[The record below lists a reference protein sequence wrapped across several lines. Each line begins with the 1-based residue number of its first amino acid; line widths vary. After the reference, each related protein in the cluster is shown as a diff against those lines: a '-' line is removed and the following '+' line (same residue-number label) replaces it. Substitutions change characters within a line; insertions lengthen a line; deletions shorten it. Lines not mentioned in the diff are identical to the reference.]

1 MTVASS
7 FALSNGHDPSGL
19 SNSNGHGDRDHVYVA
34 SLSSIAD
41 SLVQRAV
48 SYYDEQYGFS
58 TVSPQV
64 YDTAWVAMI
73 TKTTD
78 GVKKWLFP
86 ESFHYL
92 IRNQAQDGSWGFDIN
107 SQTVGILDTGAALLA
122 LLRHASDPWQIL
134 DYAKDEIAGRIRLAS
149 KSLAA
154 QLKTW
159 NDITATNHIG
169 VELIIPA
176 LLEYLRD
183 EDDSLHFEFESKS
196 ALDAMAAE
204 KLSRFRPEML
214 YEQRP
219 SSALHSL
226 EAFIGKLD
234 FDRIAH
240 HLFNGSMMASPS
252 STAAYLMNASNWD
265 DRAEGYLQD
274 VNRRGTGHGDGG
286 IAGTYPIH
294 YFEFNWTVATL
305 LQAGFDLA
313 ATSPT
318 AVNKI
323 AEIVRRGFVQDR
335 GRAIDV
341 DDTAKGLLALKRL
354 GQSFGL
360 SPDVMIK
367 IFEKDDGFATFGGER
382 DRSVSS
388 HCHVLSVLLEWGDRP
403 RYASQIRKA
412 AIFVCETW
420 WKHDKRFKDKWH
432 LSHLY
437 PTMLMI
443 EAFTDLLREFEANPD
458 SGDFNFSQELR
469 QKIAI
474 SLCQASTR
482 TLLEQREDGSWEGS
496 AEQTAYA
503 IMGLSKARHLCFLKD
518 IESRMI
524 WAIERGAAFLK
535 TLKTASARVPGRY
548 WTSKTSY
555 SVKLVYEAYV
565 LAALKVS
572 TSLQKSENIGSTL
585 SLVDRL
591 PKTARYLP
599 VLKRMDVFSSM
610 PDWLVQA
617 SLVETSLFVPLLQAQ
632 RLVVFPRDDASMS
645 RMSKDDYI
653 DIIPFTWVGCNNRTR
668 TFAPTTLVLDMT
680 IMALLYFQADEFME
694 SVAAPYYLNDWDN
707 LRSLVDLVAHEA
719 ETSND
724 AFSWMDFEPPSPEL
738 PFKVYSPLR
747 RHANYMIQ
755 HAHMHGAS
763 VEEKRRAMQE
773 FKNFWLTQ
781 VTQAEDNEMFGK
793 QIQCG
798 NGQFYDTA
806 RPFAD
811 WVRTTAADHVG
822 VMSPY
827 SWLCAWLSH
836 HRGNGTELFPSAAEK
851 YFATVVGRHLSTA
864 CRMYNDYG
872 SAARDAAEGNVNSLC
887 FPEFYKQNSVDLRA
901 RKAELTTLARYEERC
916 LQTALDCLEEAVI
929 AAHGNSPDGSFHQRK
944 TRLVRYFCDVGTSFS
959 QFYVLR
965 DLSATTGRDPTRSH
979 V

>member
-1 MTVASS
+1 MTV
-7 FALSNGHDPSGL
+7 ALSNGYDASGAP
-19 SNSNGHGDRDHVYVA
+19 NGHGDHYHVA
-34 SLSSIAD
+34 SLSSMAD
-41 SLVQRAV
+41 SLVQRAA
-48 SYYDEQYGFS
+48 SCYDEQYGFS
-58 TVSPQV
+58 TASPQV

-92 IRNQAQDGSWGFDIN
+92 IRNQAQDGSWGFDIT

-122 LLRHASDPWQIL
+122 LLRHASDPLQIL

-149 KSLAA
+149 QSLAA

-176 LLEYLRD
+176 LLEYLRH
-183 EDDSLHFEFESKS
+183 EDDSLHFEFESKD
-196 ALDAMAAE
+196 ALDGMAAE

-234 FDRIAH
+234 FDKVAH

-274 VNRRGTGHGDGG
+274 VNHRGTGHGDGG

-305 LQAGFDLA
+305 LQVGFDLA

-323 AEIVRRGFVQDR
+323 AEIVKKGFVQDR

-354 GQSFGL
+354 GQSSGL

-367 IFEKDDGFATFGGER
+367 IFEKEDGFATFGGER

-388 HCHVLSVLLEWGDRP
+388 HCHVLSVLLEWGDKP

-412 AIFVCETW
+412 AIFVCEAW
-420 WKHDKRFKDKWH
+420 WNHDKRFKDKWH

-443 EAFTDLLREFEANPD
+443 EAFTALLRDLEANPD
-458 SGDFNFSQELR
+458 SEDFSQELR

-474 SLCQASTR
+474 ALCQASTR

-503 IMGLSKARHLCFLKD
+503 ILALTEARHLCFLKD
-518 IESRMI
+518 LESRMSS
-524 WAIERGAAFLK
+524 AIERGAAF
-535 TLKTASARVPGRY
+535 LKTASARVPGRY

-572 TSLQKSENIGSTL
+572 TNLQQSENVGSTL
-585 SLVDRL
+585 SLADRL
-591 PKTARYLP
+591 PKMGRYMPL
-599 VLKRMDVFSSM
+599 LKRMDLFSSM
-610 PDWLVQA
+610 PDWLVQS
-617 SLVETSLFVPLLQAQ
+617 SLAESSLFVPLLQAQ

-645 RMSKDDYI
+645 SMSKDDYI
-653 DIIPFTWVGCNNRTR
+653 DIIPFTWVGCNNRAG
-668 TFAPTTLVLDMT
+668 TFAPTTLVFDMT
-680 IMALLYFQADEFME
+680 VMALLYFQADEFME
-694 SVAAPYYLNDWDN
+694 SVAAPYYLNDWNN
-707 LRSLVDLVAHEA
+707 LRSLVDLVAREA
-719 ETSND
+719 EKSND
-724 AFSWMDFEPPSPEL
+724 TFSWMEFEPPSPEL

-755 HAHMHGAS
+755 HAHMRGAS
-763 VEEKRRAMQE
+763 VEDKKRAMQE
-773 FKNFWLTQ
+773 FKNFWYTQ
-781 VTQAEDNEMFGK
+781 VTQAEDNEVFGK
-793 QIQCG
+793 QIQSG
-798 NGQFYDTA
+798 KSQFYDTA

-811 WVRTTAADHVG
+811 WVRTTAADHMG
-822 VMSPY
+822 VISPY
-827 SWLCAWLSH
+827 SWLCAWVSH
-836 HRGNGTELFPSAAEK
+836 NLGNGTELFPSAAEK
-851 YFATVVGRHLSTA
+851 YFATVVGRHLATA

-887 FPEFYKQNSVDLRA
+887 FPEFHKQNCVDLKA
-901 RKAELTTLARYEERC
+901 RKAELTTLAKYEERC
-916 LQTALDCLEEAVI
+916 LETALDCLEKAVI
-929 AAHGNSPDGSFHQRK
+929 TAHGNSPDGSFHQRK
-944 TRLVRYFCDVGTSFS
+944 ARLVRYFCDVGTSYS
-959 QFYVLR
+959 QLYVLR
-965 DLSATTGRDPTRSH
+965 DLSATNSRPST
-979 V
+979 